1 MNLNIENI
9 AFLIVSSLIIIIM
22 LLSMILIK
30 LKVELQKGRK
40 KEMELTKLIDYDYL
54 TKVYSKKYIYEKL
67 KYLKYS
73 KKKFY
78 VIMFDLDNF
87 KFINDTYGHNFGDEV
102 LIKVSSAINE
112 IIKEIGIIGRF
123 GGEEFLVII
132 DKTNYDIDTVILKIK
147 DSVKDLELSKDINIT
162 LSGGAKI
169 CYNEDITEIL
179 LKVDELLYK
188 VKRNGKDNI
197 LIDN

>member
-22 LLSMILIK
+22 LLSMILVK
-30 LKVELQKGRK
+30 LKVELQKGRE

-73 KKKFY
+73 RKKFY

-112 IIKEIGIIGRF
+112 IIKEFGIIGRF
-123 GGEEFLVII
+123 GGEEFY
-132 DKTNYDIDTVILKIK
+132 KTNYDIDTVILKIK

-179 LKVDELLYK
+179 LKVDDLLYK
-188 VKRNGKDNI
+188 VKKNGKDNI
-197 LIDN
+197 LIDS